1 MVNYSLIIEY
11 HQKGNNNTQ
20 VAPPPKQT
28 SVPPRVPSFIREIA
42 ARRLPPPK
50 QALFMTAPLCVGSA
64 RKKLPGGSFR
74 AVSARRL
81 PAIKNDQVNCVSSGR
96 ETINLPFSRTS
107 SEEAQ
112 T

>member
-28 SVPPRVPSFIREIA
+28 FRPATGPFFYPGNRRTQVA
-42 ARRLPPPK
+42 ASKANASHDRA
-50 QALFMTAPLCVGSA
+50 ALCGFRP
-64 RKKLPGGSFR
+64 KLPGGAFR
-74 AVSARRL
+74 AGSARRL

-96 ETINLPFSRTS
+96 ETVNLPFSRTS

>member
-20 VAPPPKQT
+20 VAPPPKQ
-28 SVPPRVPSFIREIA
+28 
-42 ARRLPPPK
+42 
-50 QALFMTAPLCVGSA
+50 ALLMTAPLCVGSA

>member
-20 VAPPPKQT
+20 VAPPPKQ
-28 SVPPRVPSFIREIA
+28 
-42 ARRLPPPK
+42 
-50 QALFMTAPLCVGSA
+50 ALLMTAPLCVGSA
-64 RKKLPGGSFR
+64 PKKLPGGSFR